1 MTLGRTLLALFV
13 VAALAGIAAA
23 CPVCFDAG
31 NPNVVEEYRRSTMFL
46 SLLPFGIVGG
56 IAAVAVRLARR
67 PPASSDAEPAGVTP
81 R

>member
-1 MTLGRTLLALFV
+1 MSIVRSLVVTLVAVLMLAT
-13 VAALAGIAAA
+13 AALA
-23 CPVCFDAG
+23 CPVCFDAA

-56 IAAVAVRLARR
+56 IAGIAAYLARR
-67 PPASSDAEPAGVTP
+67 PLPPADDPVPLTT

>member
-1 MTLGRTLLALFV
+1 MTTIRYGL
-13 VAALAGIAAA
+13 AALLVLAMASIAAA
-23 CPVCFDAG
+23 CPVCFDAA

-56 IAAVAVRLARR
+56 IGGIAMYLARR
-67 PPASSDAEPAGVTP
+67 PLAAHDRPAPLTT